1 MIPNIENGMELA
13 KVRRI
18 LNQAIERLNELE
30 KVSGSYDDLENR
42 PAIDGVTLTS
52 KTTFQEFRIPI
63 SSLEN
68 YEELQKQICDT
79 AAETAERTAT
89 ESLKRK
95 LDADFTTLKA
105 RKYELDESMLV
116 AVDNGKG
123 EVFKTTL
130 SDLIL
135 YLKYAI
141 VK

>member
-63 SSLEN
+63 SSLES
-68 YEELQKQICDT
+68 YEELQKQILTT
-79 AAETAERTAT
+79 AEETAERTAT

-105 RKYELDESMLV
+105 QRRNNKRKITCRKVNVSCGVSYAMRGIGVIIL
-116 AVDNGKG
+116 
-123 EVFKTTL
+123 KTG
-130 SDLIL
+130 
-135 YLKYAI
+135 
-141 VK
+141 